1 MIEAYKKMWKYGF
14 TFTGRTS
21 RADFWYAYL
30 ANFLVGVIF
39 GFITGFVTT
48 LVGEGAGA
56 AVSLLTSVYSIAV
69 LIPGL
74 ALEIRRL
81 HDVNKSGWYLLMSL
95 IPLVGWIFVLIAYCS
110 ASVEPNNYGTQ
121 L

>member
-39 GFITGFVTT
+39 GFITGVLHKAHFF
-48 LVGEGAGA
+48 
-56 AVSLLTSVYSIAV
+56 AV
-69 LIPGL
+69 LSSSTPQLTQYDIIISLP
-74 ALEIRRL
+74 
-81 HDVNKSGWYLLMSL
+81 LL
-95 IPLVGWIFVLIAYCS
+95 
-110 ASVEPNNYGTQ
+110 SVTFNFNM
-121 L
+121 